1 MKRLFGLWKKR
12 TPELETA
19 PGKSGGKGFLT
30 FHNTGEVLRAERLL
44 REAGLPVEVKG
55 PPPELRTGCDMVIVF
70 ELLLEPAARRVL
82 QREHLEPLS
91 AVPVDDPLLEPVSL
105 FHTTDYGR
113 WFMVRAANMKI
124 TVEKDTGTIVNV
136 SGGGCPDVPWLAA
149 RLNGR
154 RVSEAEEPCIRG
166 QTLCAYALHKAFV
179 EARRLWREGA

>member
-113 WFMVRAANMKI
+113 WFM
-124 TVEKDTGTIVNV
+124 
-136 SGGGCPDVPWLAA
+136 AA
-149 RLNGR
+149 RTCPGLR
-154 RVSEAEEPCIRG
+154 RG
-166 QTLCAYALHKAFV
+166 
-179 EARRLWREGA
+179 